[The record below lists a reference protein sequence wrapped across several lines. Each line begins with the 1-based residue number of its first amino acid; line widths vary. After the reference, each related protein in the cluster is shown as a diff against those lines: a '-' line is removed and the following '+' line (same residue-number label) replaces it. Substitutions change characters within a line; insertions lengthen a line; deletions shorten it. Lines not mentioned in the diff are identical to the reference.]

1 MDWWMQI
8 SVFFNTAST
17 FYSFMSNKN
26 NTNLWSHEWILVW
39 KCGQCP
45 WHPVPDASLAQD
57 CVTEGWSL
65 QHPRN
70 AARGGRK
77 LQKPWCFTGC
87 CISTTGTP
95 PPQKKKSG
103 VGKGWVLGM
112 LMDIGEVC
120 WLPSACHL
128 QAAMRGSEFGE
139 VLRSLDGTLRDG
151 SKKSRCRTWYLDN
164 YRKLNP
170 KTSLIRV
177 LKKKRCP

>member
-1 MDWWMQI
+1 MIMNSKLLKNCMMDWWMQI
-8 SVFFNTAST
+8 FVFFNTAST

-39 KCGQCP
+39 ECGQCP

-70 AARGGRK
+70 AARGRRK
-77 LQKPWCFTGC
+77 LQKPMVFYRLLYFHYRY
-87 CISTTGTP
+87 P
-95 PPQKKKSG
+95 PPAPKKK
-103 VGKGWVLGM
+103 VALEKGGFWGM
-112 LMDIGEVC
+112 LMDIG
-120 WLPSACHL
+120 LPGFRVPVTCHL

-151 SKKSRCRTWYLDN
+151 
-164 YRKLNP
+164 
-170 KTSLIRV
+170 
-177 LKKKRCP
+177 

>member
-1 MDWWMQI
+1 MIMNSKLLKNCMMDWWMQI
-8 SVFFNTAST
+8 FVFFNTAST

-70 AARGGRK
+70 AARGRRN
-77 LQKPWCFTGC
+77 LQKPMVFYRLLY
-87 CISTTGTP
+87 STTPSP
-95 PPQKKKSG
+95 PKKCG
-103 VGKGWVLGM
+103 VGKGWVLGHV
-112 LMDIGEVC
+112 DGYRAS

-128 QAAMRGSEFGE
+128 SLAGS
-139 VLRSLDGTLRDG
+139 
-151 SKKSRCRTWYLDN
+151 N
-164 YRKLNP
+164 ARKWVWW
-170 KTSLIRV
+170 SA
-177 LKKKRCP
+177 